1 MIETCQTEKAK
12 RDYILLRKALDHNDQ
27 QAYAELMSLYRDS
40 IYYMLVRM
48 VKNKDDAE
56 DLTLMTFGKAF
67 RYLDKYTPKYA
78 FSTWLYRIALNN
90 SIDFLRVKNNM
101 PQYFDEDLYTNSATS
116 IIDQSEDNLQRTPE
130 EEVIDKQ
137 RLQLLRAAVSELPDK
152 YRKVIELRYYEDL
165 AYEEIAER
173 MDVSLATVK
182 RVRASMVEAMRRR
195 AEELGMKTKDR

>member
-1 MIETCQTEKAK
+1 MNTSNTCQTEKAK
-12 RDYILLRKALDHNDQ
+12 RDYVLLRKALDHNDQ
-27 QAYAELMSLYRDS
+27 QAYAELMRLYRDS

-101 PQYFDEDLYTNSATS
+101 PQYFEEDLYTSSTTS
-116 IIDQSEDNLQRTPE
+116 IIDKSEDNLQRTPE

-173 MDVSLATVK
+173 LSLTLSNVK
-182 RVRASMVEAMRRR
+182 IQIMRAKQMLAELMKPMRNAM
-195 AEELGMKTKDR
+195 

>member
-1 MIETCQTEKAK
+1 MINICQTEKAK
-12 RDYILLRKALDHNDQ
+12 RDYVLLRKALDNNDQ

-40 IYYMLVRM
+40 IYYMLIRM

-90 SIDFLRVKNNM
+90 SIDFMRVKNNM
-101 PQYFDEDLYTNSATS
+101 PQYFEEDLYTSNTTS
-116 IIDQSEDNLQRTPE
+116 MVDQSEDNMQRTPE
-130 EEVIDKQ
+130 EEVIDKH
-137 RLQLLRAAVSELPDK
+137 RLQLLRAAVAELPDK

-165 AYEEIAER
+165 AYEDIAER
-173 MDVSLATVK
+173 LGLSLSNVK
-182 RVRASMVEAMRRR
+182 IQIMRAKQMLTQLMQPMRNAM
-195 AEELGMKTKDR
+195 

>member
-1 MIETCQTEKAK
+1 MNTTNTCLTEKAK
-12 RDYILLRKALDHNDQ
+12 RDYVLLRKALDHNDQ
-27 QAYAELMSLYRDS
+27 QAYAELMRLYRDS
-40 IYYMLVRM
+40 IYFMLVRM

-101 PQYFDEDLYTNSATS
+101 PQYFEEDLYTSNTTS
-116 IIDQSEDNLQRTPE
+116 IIDKSEDNLQRTPE
-130 EEVIDKQ
+130 EEIIDKQ
-137 RLQLLRAAVSELPDK
+137 RLQLLRAAVSELPDR
-152 YRKVIELRYYEDL
+152 YRRVIELRYYEDL

-173 MDVSLATVK
+173 LSLTLSNVK
-182 RVRASMVEAMRRR
+182 IQIMRAKQMLAELMKPMQNAM
-195 AEELGMKTKDR
+195 

>member
-1 MIETCQTEKAK
+1 MINTCQTEKAK
-12 RDYILLRKALDHNDQ
+12 RDYVLLRKALDHNDQ
-27 QAYAELMSLYRDS
+27 QAYAELMRLYRDS
-40 IYYMLVRM
+40 IYFMLMRM

-67 RYLDKYTPKYA
+67 RYLDKYTPQYA

-101 PQYFDEDLYTNSATS
+101 PQYFEEDLYTSSTTS

-130 EEVIDKQ
+130 DEVIDKQ
-137 RLQLLRAAVSELPDK
+137 RLQLLRAAVAELPDR

-173 MDVSLATVK
+173 LGLTLSNVK
-182 RVRASMVEAMRRR
+182 IQILRAKNMLSELMLPMRNAM
-195 AEELGMKTKDR
+195 

>member
-165 AYEEIAER
+165 AYEEISER
-173 MDVSLATVK
+173 LGLTLSNVK
-182 RVRASMVEAMRRR
+182 IQIMRAKQMLTQLMQPMRNAM
-195 AEELGMKTKDR
+195 

>member
-1 MIETCQTEKAK
+1 MINTCQTEKAK
-12 RDYILLRKALDHNDQ
+12 RDYVLLRNALDHNDQ
-27 QAYAELMSLYRDS
+27 QAYAELMRLYRDS
-40 IYYMLVRM
+40 IYYMLMRM

-67 RYLDKYTPKYA
+67 RYLDKYTPLYS

-101 PQYFDEDLYTNSATS
+101 PQYFEEDLYTTSTTS
-116 IIDQSEDNLQRTPE
+116 IIDQSEDNFQRTPE
-130 EEVIDKQ
+130 DEVIDKQ
-137 RLQLLRAAVSELPDK
+137 RLQLLRAAVSELPDR

-173 MDVSLATVK
+173 LGLTLSNVK
-182 RVRASMVEAMRRR
+182 IQILRAKQMLSQLMLPMRNAM
-195 AEELGMKTKDR
+195 

>member
-1 MIETCQTEKAK
+1 MNTCQTEKAK
-12 RDYILLRKALDHNDQ
+12 RDYVLLRKALDHNDQ
-27 QAYAELMSLYRDS
+27 QAYAELMRLYRDS
-40 IYYMLVRM
+40 IYYMLKRM

-67 RYLDKYTPKYA
+67 RYLDKYTPQYA

-101 PQYFDEDLYTNSATS
+101 PQYFEEDLYTTNTTS
-116 IIDQSEDNLQRTPE
+116 IVDQSEDNFQRTPE

-137 RLQLLRAAVSELPDK
+137 RLQLLRAAVSELPDR

-173 MDVSLATVK
+173 LGLTLSNVK
-182 RVRASMVEAMRRR
+182 IQILRAKQMLSQLMMPMRNAM
-195 AEELGMKTKDR
+195 

>member
-1 MIETCQTEKAK
+1 MISTCQTEKAR
-12 RDYILLRKALDHNDQ
+12 RDYVLLRTALDHNDQ

-40 IYYMLVRM
+40 IYYMLIRM

-101 PQYFDEDLYTNSATS
+101 PQYFEEDLYTTSTTS
-116 IIDQSEDNLQRTPE
+116 IIDNSEDNLQRTPE
-130 EEVIDKQ
+130 DEIIDKQ
-137 RLQLLRAAVSELPDK
+137 RLQLLRAAVSQLPDK

-165 AYEEIAER
+165 AYEDIAER
-173 MDVSLATVK
+173 LGLTLSNVK
-182 RVRASMVEAMRRR
+182 IQIMRAKQMLSQLMQPMRNAM
-195 AEELGMKTKDR
+195 

>member
-1 MIETCQTEKAK
+1 MMNTCQTEKAK

-27 QAYAELMSLYRDS
+27 QAYAELMRLYRDS
-40 IYYMLVRM
+40 IYYMLMRM

-67 RYLDKYTPKYA
+67 RYLDKYTPQYA

-101 PQYFDEDLYTNSATS
+101 PQYFEEDLYTSSTTS

-130 EEVIDKQ
+130 DEVIDKQ
-137 RLQLLRAAVSELPDK
+137 RLQLLRAAVAELPER
-152 YRKVIELRYYEDL
+152 YRRVIELRYYEDL

-173 MDVSLATVK
+173 LGLTLSNVK
-182 RVRASMVEAMRRR
+182 IQILRAKNMLSELMLPMRNAM
-195 AEELGMKTKDR
+195 

>member
-1 MIETCQTEKAK
+1 MINTCQTEKAK
-12 RDYILLRKALDHNDQ
+12 RDYVLLRKALDHNDQ
-27 QAYAELMSLYRDS
+27 QAYAELMRLYRDS
-40 IYYMLVRM
+40 IYYMLMRM

-67 RYLDKYTPKYA
+67 RYLDKYTPQYA

-101 PQYFDEDLYTNSATS
+101 PQYFEEDLYTSNTTS
-116 IIDQSEDNLQRTPE
+116 IVDQSEDNLQRTPE
-130 EEVIDKQ
+130 DEVIDKQ
-137 RLQLLRAAVSELPDK
+137 RFQLLRAAVSELPER

-173 MDVSLATVK
+173 LGLTLSNVK
-182 RVRASMVEAMRRR
+182 IQILRAKNMLFELMQPMRNAM
-195 AEELGMKTKDR
+195 

>member
-1 MIETCQTEKAK
+1 MINTCQTEKAK
-12 RDYILLRKALDHNDQ
+12 RDYVLLRKALDQNDQ
-27 QAYAELMSLYRDS
+27 QAYAELMRLYRDS
-40 IYYMLVRM
+40 IYYMLMRM

-67 RYLDKYTPKYA
+67 RYLDKYTPQYA

-101 PQYFDEDLYTNSATS
+101 PQYFEEDLYTNSTTS

-130 EEVIDKQ
+130 DEVIDKQ
-137 RLQLLRAAVSELPDK
+137 RLQLLRAAVSELPER
-152 YRKVIELRYYEDL
+152 YRRVIELRYYEDL

-173 MDVSLATVK
+173 LGLTLSNVKIQIMRAKNMLAELMQPM
-182 RVRASMVEAMRRR
+182 RNAM
-195 AEELGMKTKDR
+195 

>member
-1 MIETCQTEKAK
+1 MISTCQTEKAR
-12 RDYILLRKALDHNDQ
+12 RDYVLLRKALDHNDQ

-40 IYYMLVRM
+40 IYYMLIRM

-101 PQYFDEDLYTNSATS
+101 PQYFEEDLYTTSTTS

-130 EEVIDKQ
+130 DEIIDKQ
-137 RLQLLRAAVSELPDK
+137 RLQMLRAAVSELPEK

-165 AYEEIAER
+165 AYEDIAER
-173 MDVSLATVK
+173 LGLTLSNVK
-182 RVRASMVEAMRRR
+182 IQIMRAKQMLTQLMQPMRNAM
-195 AEELGMKTKDR
+195 

>member
-1 MIETCQTEKAK
+1 MTTTTCQTEKAK
-12 RDYILLRKALDHNDQ
+12 RDYVLLRKALDHNDQ

-90 SIDFLRVKNNM
+90 SIDFLRLKNNM
-101 PQYFDEDLYTNSATS
+101 PQYFEEDLYTSSTTS

-137 RLQLLRAAVSELPDK
+137 RLQLLRAAVAELPDK

-173 MDVSLATVK
+173 LCLTLSNVK
-182 RVRASMVEAMRRR
+182 IQIMRAKQMLSQLMQPMRNAM
-195 AEELGMKTKDR
+195 

>member
-1 MIETCQTEKAK
+1 MINTCQTEKAK
-12 RDYILLRKALDHNDQ
+12 RDYVLLRKALDHNDQ

-40 IYYMLVRM
+40 IYYMLIRM

-101 PQYFDEDLYTNSATS
+101 PQYFEEDLYTTNTTS
-116 IIDQSEDNLQRTPE
+116 IVDQSEDNLQRTPE

-137 RLQLLRAAVSELPDK
+137 RMQLLRAAIAELPEK
-152 YRKVIELRYYEDL
+152 YRRVIELRYYEDL
-165 AYEEIAER
+165 AYEEIAQR
-173 MDVSLATVK
+173 LDLSLSNVK
-182 RVRASMVEAMRRR
+182 IQILRAKQMLSELMQPMRNAM
-195 AEELGMKTKDR
+195 

>member
-1 MIETCQTEKAK
+1 MITTTCTADKAK
-12 RDYILLRKALDHNDQ
+12 RDYQLLRKALDHNDQ
-27 QAYAELMSLYRDS
+27 QAYAELMHLYRDS
-40 IYYMLVRM
+40 IYYMLIRM

-67 RYLDKYTPKYA
+67 RYLDKYTPQYA

-101 PQYFDEDLYTNSATS
+101 PQYFEEDLYTTSTTS

-130 EEVIDKQ
+130 EEIIDKQ
-137 RLQLLRAAVSELPDK
+137 RLQLLRAAVSQLPDK

-165 AYEEIAER
+165 PYEDIAER
-173 MDVSLATVK
+173 LGLTLSNVK
-182 RVRASMVEAMRRR
+182 IQIMRAKQMLSELMRPMRNAM
-195 AEELGMKTKDR
+195 

>member
-1 MIETCQTEKAK
+1 MINTCQTEKAK
-12 RDYILLRKALDHNDQ
+12 RDYVLLRKALDHNDQ
-27 QAYAELMSLYRDS
+27 QAYAELMRLYRDS
-40 IYYMLVRM
+40 IYYMLMRM

-67 RYLDKYTPKYA
+67 RYLDKYTPQYA

-101 PQYFDEDLYTNSATS
+101 PQYFEEDLYTSNTTS
-116 IIDQSEDNLQRTPE
+116 IVDQSEDNLQRTPE
-130 EEVIDKQ
+130 DEVIDKQ
-137 RLQLLRAAVSELPDK
+137 RFQLLRAAVSELPER

-173 MDVSLATVK
+173 LGLTLSNVK
-182 RVRASMVEAMRRR
+182 IQILRAKNMLSELMQPMRNAM
-195 AEELGMKTKDR
+195 

>member
-1 MIETCQTEKAK
+1 MTTTICQTEKAK
-12 RDYILLRKALDHNDQ
+12 RDYVLLRKALDHNDQ

-40 IYYMLVRM
+40 IFYMLVRM

-56 DLTLMTFGKAF
+56 DLTMMTFGKAF

-90 SIDFLRVKNNM
+90 SIDFLRLKNNM
-101 PQYFDEDLYTNSATS
+101 PQYFEEDLYTSSTTS

-152 YRKVIELRYYEDL
+152 YRKVIELRYYEGL
-165 AYEEIAER
+165 AYEEISER
-173 MDVSLATVK
+173 LGLTLSNVK
-182 RVRASMVEAMRRR
+182 IQIMRAKQMLTQLMQPMRNAM
-195 AEELGMKTKDR
+195 

>member
-1 MIETCQTEKAK
+1 MINTCQTEKAK
-12 RDYILLRKALDHNDQ
+12 RDYVLLRKALDNNDQ

-40 IYYMLVRM
+40 IYYMLIRM

-90 SIDFLRVKNNM
+90 SIDFLRMKNNM
-101 PQYFDEDLYTNSATS
+101 PQYFEEDLYTSSTTS
-116 IIDQSEDNLQRTPE
+116 IIDQSEDNLQRNPE
-130 EEVIDKQ
+130 EEIIDKQ
-137 RLQLLRAAVSELPDK
+137 RLQLLRAAVSELPER
-152 YRKVIELRYYEDL
+152 YRRVIELRYYEDL

-173 MDVSLATVK
+173 LGLTLSNVK
-182 RVRASMVEAMRRR
+182 IQIMRAKQMLSELMKPMRNAM
-195 AEELGMKTKDR
+195 

>member
-101 PQYFDEDLYTNSATS
+101 PHYFDEDLYTNSATS

-173 MDVSLATVK
+173 LGLTLSNVKIQIMRAKQMLAQLMQPM
-182 RVRASMVEAMRRR
+182 RNAM
-195 AEELGMKTKDR
+195 

>member
-1 MIETCQTEKAK
+1 MITTCQTEKAK
-12 RDYILLRKALDHNDQ
+12 RDYVLLRKALDHNDQ
-27 QAYAELMSLYRDS
+27 QAYAELMRLYRDS
-40 IYYMLVRM
+40 IYYMLMRM

-67 RYLDKYTPKYA
+67 RYLDKYTPQYA

-101 PQYFDEDLYTNSATS
+101 PQYFEDDLYTTSATS

-130 EEVIDKQ
+130 DEVIDKQ
-137 RLQLLRAAVSELPDK
+137 RLQLLRAAVAELPER
-152 YRKVIELRYYEDL
+152 YRRVIELRYYEDL

-173 MDVSLATVK
+173 LGLTLSNVK
-182 RVRASMVEAMRRR
+182 IQILRAKQMLSQLMMPMRNAM
-195 AEELGMKTKDR
+195 

>member
-1 MIETCQTEKAK
+1 MINTCQTEKAK
-12 RDYILLRKALDHNDQ
+12 RDYVLLRKALDNNDQ

-40 IYYMLVRM
+40 IYYMLIRM

-90 SIDFLRVKNNM
+90 SIDFMRVKNNM
-101 PQYFDEDLYTNSATS
+101 PQYFEEDLYTSNTTS

-137 RLQLLRAAVSELPDK
+137 RLQLLRAAVAELPEK

-165 AYEEIAER
+165 AYEDIAER
-173 MDVSLATVK
+173 LGLSLSNVK
-182 RVRASMVEAMRRR
+182 IQIMRAKQMLTQLMQPMRNAM
-195 AEELGMKTKDR
+195 

>member
-1 MIETCQTEKAK
+1 MISTCQTEKAR
-12 RDYILLRKALDHNDQ
+12 RDYVLLRKALDHNDQ

-40 IYYMLVRM
+40 IYYMLIRM

-101 PQYFDEDLYTNSATS
+101 PQYFEDDLYTTSTTS

-130 EEVIDKQ
+130 DEIIDKQ
-137 RLQLLRAAVSELPDK
+137 RLQLLRAAVSQLPEK
-152 YRKVIELRYYEDL
+152 YRRVIELRYYEDL
-165 AYEEIAER
+165 PYEDIAER
-173 MDVSLATVK
+173 LGLTLSNVK
-182 RVRASMVEAMRRR
+182 IQIMRAKQMLSQLMQPMRNAM
-195 AEELGMKTKDR
+195 

>member
-1 MIETCQTEKAK
+1 MINTCQTEKAK
-12 RDYILLRKALDHNDQ
+12 RDYVLLRKALDHNDQ
-27 QAYAELMSLYRDS
+27 QAYAELMRLYRDS
-40 IYYMLVRM
+40 IYYMLMRM

-67 RYLDKYTPKYA
+67 RYLDKYTPQYA

-101 PQYFDEDLYTNSATS
+101 PQYFEEDLYTNSTTS

-130 EEVIDKQ
+130 DEIIDKQ
-137 RLQLLRAAVSELPDK
+137 RLQLLRAAVSELPER
-152 YRKVIELRYYEDL
+152 YRRVIELRYYEDL

-173 MDVSLATVK
+173 LELTLSNVKIQIMRAKNMLAELMLPM
-182 RVRASMVEAMRRR
+182 RNAM
-195 AEELGMKTKDR
+195 

>member
-1 MIETCQTEKAK
+1 MINTCQTEKAK
-12 RDYILLRKALDHNDQ
+12 RDYVLLRKALDHNDQ
-27 QAYAELMSLYRDS
+27 QAYAELMRLYRDS
-40 IYYMLVRM
+40 IYYMLMRM

-67 RYLDKYTPKYA
+67 RYLDKYTPQYA

-101 PQYFDEDLYTNSATS
+101 PQYFEEDLYTNSTTS

-130 EEVIDKQ
+130 DEVIDKQ
-137 RLQLLRAAVSELPDK
+137 RLQLLRAAVSELPER
-152 YRKVIELRYYEDL
+152 YRRVIELRYYEDL

-173 MDVSLATVK
+173 LDLTLSNVKIQIMRAKNMLAELMQPM
-182 RVRASMVEAMRRR
+182 RNAM
-195 AEELGMKTKDR
+195 

>member
-1 MIETCQTEKAK
+1 MINTCQTEKAK
-12 RDYILLRKALDHNDQ
+12 RDYVLLRKALDHNDQ
-27 QAYAELMSLYRDS
+27 QAYAELMRLYRDS
-40 IYYMLVRM
+40 IYYMLMRM

-67 RYLDKYTPKYA
+67 RYLDKYTPQYA

-101 PQYFDEDLYTNSATS
+101 PQYFEEDLYTNSTTS

-130 EEVIDKQ
+130 DEVIDKQ
-137 RLQLLRAAVSELPDK
+137 RLQLLRAAVSELPER
-152 YRKVIELRYYEDL
+152 YRRVIELRYYEDL

-173 MDVSLATVK
+173 LELTLSNVKIQIMRAKNMLAELMQPM
-182 RVRASMVEAMRRR
+182 RNAM
-195 AEELGMKTKDR
+195 

>member
-1 MIETCQTEKAK
+1 MNTNTCQTEKAK
-12 RDYILLRKALDHNDQ
+12 RDYVLLRKALDHNDQ
-27 QAYAELMSLYRDS
+27 QAYAELMRLYRDS

-101 PQYFDEDLYTNSATS
+101 PQYFEEDLYTSSTTS
-116 IIDQSEDNLQRTPE
+116 IIDKSEDNLQRTPE

-137 RLQLLRAAVSELPDK
+137 RLQLLRAAVSELPDR
-152 YRKVIELRYYEDL
+152 YRRVIELRYYEDL

-173 MDVSLATVK
+173 LGLTLSNVKIQIMRAKQMLAELMK
-182 RVRASMVEAMRRR
+182 PMRNAM
-195 AEELGMKTKDR
+195 